1 MRSMLDT
8 DLVFNIILY
17 KDEYYYEGNDLTE
30 NKNFLIF
37 DDQLFNS
44 KWLDKEEDSFFIIS
58 DDDDFIIKKN
68 EKIKRPVKST
78 LAVLYR
84 CNGQNCT
91 IRKENKFKTYSY
103 FFSLGYRGFFLQ
115 HQVLKNLW
123 SNYQKKLFGFKIFL
137 FLRIRIFFL
146 PIGN

>member
-68 EKIKRPVKST
+68 EKIKRPLKST
-78 LAVLYR
+78 LAVIYR

-91 IRKENKFKTYSY
+91 IRKEI
-103 FFSLGYRGFFLQ
+103 
-115 HQVLKNLW
+115 NLRHI
-123 SNYQKKLFGFKIFL
+123 L
-137 FLRIRIFFL
+137 IFFL
-146 PIGN
+146 